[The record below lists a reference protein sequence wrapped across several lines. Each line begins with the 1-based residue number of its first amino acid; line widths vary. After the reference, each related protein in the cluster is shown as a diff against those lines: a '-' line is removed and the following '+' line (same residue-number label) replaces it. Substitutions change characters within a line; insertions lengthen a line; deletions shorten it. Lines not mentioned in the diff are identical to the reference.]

1 MSSVNIGAREVAGA
15 LAGTRPGYGVRMRP
29 RIVEDSDLL
38 DLMLEA
44 FADLGYDGT
53 SVRSL
58 CRHLNVSHNLI
69 HRRYESKE
77 AAWTAAIDHAF
88 ARLTATVFETDLGT
102 EEPIE
107 GVRTLMR
114 RFVDA
119 TISQPALARIIHQ
132 ECARPGPRFDY
143 MFTNFILPVQE
154 QARAYLE
161 TGQAQG
167 LIRPGPVAAAYF
179 FLNTWGVGGIA
190 SSQPVAA
197 AVGSKGDDPRE
208 SAYLAIDVVLDG
220 LAARSAAGA
229 VS

>member
-1 MSSVNIGAREVAGA
+1 
-15 LAGTRPGYGVRMRP
+15 MRP
-29 RIVEDSDLL
+29 RIVDEADLL

-88 ARLTATVFETDLGT
+88 ARLTETVFAPAADQATDDGAVD
-102 EEPIE
+102 IE
-107 GVRTLMR
+107 QVRAMMR
-114 RFVDA
+114 RWVDA

-143 MFTNFILPVQE
+143 MFSAYILPIQE
-154 QARAYLE
+154 QAREALE
-161 TGQAQG
+161 RGQAAG
-167 LIRPGPVAAAYF
+167 FIRPGPVSAAFF

-190 SSQPVAA
+190 SSQPVADV
-197 AVGSKGDDPRE
+197 VGSKGDDARA
-208 SAYLAIDVVLDG
+208 SAYLAVDIVLDG
-220 LAARSAAGA
+220 LAAR
-229 VS
+229 

>member
-1 MSSVNIGAREVAGA
+1 
-15 LAGTRPGYGVRMRP
+15 MRP

-88 ARLTATVFETDLGT
+88 SRLTSTVFEPVLSPDAG
-102 EEPIE
+102 ID

-114 RFVDA
+114 RWVDA
-119 TISQPALARIIHQ
+119 TIAQPALARIIHQ

-143 MFTNFILPVQE
+143 MFTTYILPVQE
-154 QARAYLE
+154 QARAALE
-161 TGQAQG
+161 EGQAAG
-167 LIRPGPVAAAYF
+167 VIRPGPVSAGFF
-179 FLNTWGVGGIA
+179 FLNTWGIGGIA

-197 AVGSKGDDPRE
+197 AVGSKGDDARE
-208 SAYLAIDVVLDG
+208 AAYLAIDVVLDG
-220 LAARSAAGA
+220 LVA

>member
-1 MSSVNIGAREVAGA
+1 MRCRGQGY
-15 LAGTRPGYGVRMRP
+15 GYGVRMRP

-58 CRHLNVSHNLI
+58 CRHLDVSHNLI

-88 ARLTATVFETDLGT
+88 ARLTATVFEPELANED
-102 EEPIE
+102 PMD
-107 GVRTLMR
+107 GVRALMR
-114 RFVDA
+114 RWVDA
-119 TISQPALARIIHQ
+119 TIAQPALARIIHQ

-154 QARAYLE
+154 QARAALE
-161 TGQAQG
+161 LGQAEG
-167 LIRPGPVAAAYF
+167 VIRKGPVSAAYF
-179 FLNTWGVGGIA
+179 FLNTWGIGGLA
-190 SSQPVAA
+190 SSQPVADV
-197 AVGSKGDDPRE
+197 VGSKGDDPRE
-208 SAYLAIDVVLDG
+208 AAYLAIDVVLDG
-220 LAARSAAGA
+220 LAAR
-229 VS
+229 